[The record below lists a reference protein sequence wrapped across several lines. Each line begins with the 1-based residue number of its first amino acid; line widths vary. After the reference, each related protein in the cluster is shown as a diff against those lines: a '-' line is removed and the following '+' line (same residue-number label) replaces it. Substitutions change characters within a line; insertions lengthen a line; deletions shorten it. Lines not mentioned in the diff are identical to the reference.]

1 MTKKIIQLAW
11 HNKADTMLNVH
22 RLVMLV
28 GEPGIGKTL
37 WAMNSARERTGHE
50 AEMLQG
56 TPETE
61 MNHFWGV
68 YALTDGNTQFCD
80 GPLPRALKKNRYL
93 VIEEFNLIPMES
105 RASLLSLRGQS
116 RITNP
121 FTGEEIQIP
130 EGFRLIA
137 TSNPESIKCRKNT
150 KISQALLDDFLILEV
165 ENMENK
171 DIQKMLREEFSDAS
185 PEVVKEVMGLWK
197 QFSTVTG
204 GESGI
209 RLSYRAAQH
218 LMKLMV
224 AGLDKESAMKIAL
237 VNKFIS
243 DEDAFGAAKVAAS
256 IT

>member
-1 MTKKIIQLAW
+1 
-11 HNKADTMLNVH
+11 
-22 RLVMLV
+22 
-28 GEPGIGKTL
+28 
-37 WAMNSARERTGHE
+37 
-50 AEMLQG
+50 
-56 TPETE
+56 
-61 MNHFWGV
+61 
-68 YALTDGNTQFCD
+68 
-80 GPLPRALKKNRYL
+80 
-93 VIEEFNLIPMES
+93 
-105 RASLLSLRGQS
+105 
-116 RITNP
+116 
-121 FTGEEIQIP
+121 
-130 EGFRLIA
+130 
-137 TSNPESIKCRKNT
+137 
-150 KISQALLDDFLILEV
+150 
-165 ENMENK
+165 
-171 DIQKMLREEFSDAS
+171 MLREEFSDAS

>member
-1 MTKKIIQLAW
+1 MIIPLNW
-11 HNKADTMLNVH
+11 HQKAETMLSVH

-37 WAMNSARERTGHE
+37 WAMNAARTRTGND

-93 VIEEFNLIPMES
+93 VIEEFNLIPLES

-130 EGFRLIA
+130 ETFRLIA

-171 DIQKMLREEFSDAS
+171 DIQKMLATEFPQAK
-185 PEVVKEVMGLWK
+185 PEVLKEAMGLWK
-197 QFSTVTG
+197 QFSTVSTG
-204 GESGI
+204 GENGI

-218 LMKLMV
+218 LMKLMM
-224 AGLDKESAMKIAL
+224 AGLDRESAMRIAL